1 MKKTE
6 RNGWYNTNTDI
17 QTLGIKRKIG
27 ITISITNENDGGK
40 IKSWVCDYNDMM
52 MVFDEFKGFGNPLD
66 SIDELIRSKDISENI
81 KDELF
86 PKLILSYIPKTKC
99 FEWINTI
106 KKHQIGEWDEF
117 GIILLMSLLKKGI
130 KVEKSIPMKYNE
142 WEKIT
147 KEFHKNGIN
156 KILGTNLN

>member
-1 MKKTE
+1 M
-6 RNGWYNTNTDI
+6 
-17 QTLGIKRKIG
+17 
-27 ITISITNENDGGK
+27 
-40 IKSWVCDYNDMM
+40 
-52 MVFDEFKGFGNPLD
+52 
-66 SIDELIRSKDISENI
+66 ENI

-117 GIILLMSLLKKGI
+117 GIILFMSLLKKGI
-130 KVEKSIPMKYNE
+130 KVEKSIPIKYNE

-147 KEFHKNGIN
+147 KEFHKNGID